1 MIFFRDTKSE
11 GQFHDVGKFFI
22 CVDVCEDGFNGKRIA
37 FIVPMVLMGN
47 HFNGL
52 HTFLFLYFYFFSSFN
67 THSSRFFSFFSFV
80 HAGIIVVASL
90 LCCCFCKRC
99 YIYRMRKNRQK
110 DSALL
115 SETSST
121 TSSAASLQKTR
132 SVNSMNS
139 VETSE
144 KVHKNWGGLYTVSA
158 KMSSKVGDIS
168 NR

>member
-1 MIFFRDTKSE
+1 MLFFRDTKSE

-47 HFNGL
+47 HSNGL
-52 HTFLFLYFYFFSSFN
+52 HTFLFLYFYFFQLFLLSP
-67 THSSRFFSFFSFV
+67 RLLFFFYFV
-80 HAGIIVVASL
+80 HLGIIVVASL

-158 KMSSKVGDIS
+158 KMSSKVGDIN